1 MTQNSAEA
9 DYVLSGRF
17 NNGAVEYAFISTTP
31 STVNSLTVLPVRTN
45 FVKSSENPDALKEAA
60 DTLMDY
66 ANRVA
71 KIKAWLT
78 LASPPD
84 DGSFPYYLALR
95 NAATGKI
102 VSSGSIMGNE
112 IYGLILV
119 KDTVNAKNWDG
130 ARRFIYV
137 SSIDSRGKSTLMFPL
152 SNVENHYPMGDELP
166 DTIFLGRRQL
176 FRVTPPF
183 GYDHY
188 ILLALDE
195 QIPNVDL
202 FNSEA
207 VLTRG
212 SYSPLLNYL
221 VSDGAKS
228 RGYEVYVSP
237 SSWKKQVLTVRS
249 RSK

>member
-1 MTQNSAEA
+1 VTQNSAEA

-17 NNGAVEYAFISTTP
+17 NNDVIEYSFISTTP
-31 STVNSLTVLPVRTN
+31 STANSLTVLPVRTN
-45 FVKSSENPDALKEAA
+45 FVKLSEEPDGLKKAA
-60 DTLMDY
+60 DTLIEY
-66 ANRVA
+66 SNRIA

-95 NAATGKI
+95 NAATGKV
-102 VSSGSIMGNE
+102 VSSGGIMENE

-119 KDTVNAKNWDG
+119 KDPVNAKNWDG
-130 ARRFIYV
+130 SRRFVYV
-137 SSIDSRGKSTLMFPL
+137 SSINSRGESTLMFPL
-152 SNVENHYPMGDELP
+152 SNVENHFPLSYELP

-176 FRVTPPF
+176 FRVAPPF

-195 QIPNVDL
+195 QIPNLDV

-207 VLTRG
+207 VRTRG
-212 SYSPLLNYL
+212 SLSPVLKYL
-221 VSDGAKS
+221 VTGGVKS
-228 RGYEVYVSP
+228 RGSEMLVSP
-237 SSWKKQVLTVRS
+237 SSWKKQVLTI
-249 RSK
+249 RSKGK